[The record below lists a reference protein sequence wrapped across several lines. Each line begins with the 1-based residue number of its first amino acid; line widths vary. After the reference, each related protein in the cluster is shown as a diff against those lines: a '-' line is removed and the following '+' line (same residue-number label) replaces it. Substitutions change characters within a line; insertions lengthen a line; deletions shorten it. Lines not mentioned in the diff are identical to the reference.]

1 MHNKYLGEMNRTE
14 ITLFGPETVVYPL
27 ACPKYITREELWDG
41 LWLNEL
47 PKPNQQMNLFDGL

>member
-1 MHNKYLGEMNRTE
+1 MKRTE
-14 ITLFGPETVVYPL
+14 INLFGPETVVYPL

-47 PKPNQQMNLFDGL
+47 PKPNQQMNLFDEL

>member
-1 MHNKYLGEMNRTE
+1 MNRIE

-27 ACPKYITREELWDG
+27 ACPKYITREKLWDG